1 MSPALHNAAFG
12 ALGLDWAYGAFD
24 VAPENLAAAI
34 GGVRALGL
42 GGLSVTLPHKERV
55 AGLMDGLSSTA
66 EALGAVNTVVV
77 TRHGRLRGENT
88 DGAGFIRALREEQ
101 GFDPA
106 HRRCLV
112 VGAGGAAR
120 AVVKALADAG
130 AAEIIVANRTASRAE
145 GVVGLAGGCGRVG
158 VTADAG
164 EADLVVNATP
174 QGMTGTGMEDRL
186 PVDPTHL
193 GPDQLVVDLVPSPAI
208 TPLIE
213 AARSRGASAANG
225 LGMLVHQAAMAFRLW
240 TGQDAPVEVMASA
253 ARAELE
259 RRARA

>member
-1 MSPALHNAAFG
+1 M
-12 ALGLDWAYGAFD
+12 
-24 VAPENLAAAI
+24 APEDLPAAV

-42 GGLSVTLPHKERV
+42 GGLSVTMPHKERV
-55 AGLMDGLSSTA
+55 AGLLDELSPA
-66 EALGAVNTVVV
+66 AAALGAVNTVVV

-101 GFDPA
+101 GFDPT

-130 AAEIIVANRTASRAE
+130 ADEIIIANRTAARAE
-145 GVVGLAGGCGRVG
+145 EVLGLAAGCGRVG

-174 QGMTGTGMEDRL
+174 QGMTGTGMEDRS

-213 AARSRGASAANG
+213 AARSRGAAAANG
-225 LGMLVHQAAMAFRLW
+225 VGMLVHQAALAFRLW
-240 TGQDAPVEVMASA
+240 TGRDAPIEEMAAA

-259 RRARA
+259 RRART